1 MGGSGSVRS
10 VCSNAYGLSSGLAT
24 THWHEHQSLLHMPE
38 LWCDRCSSRRPDS
51 GRDVLPMSQVSPRL
65 ARQRRTAYTET
76 KISRT
81 TENGSLTARRLPAIL
96 VGACR
101 TRCPSVA
108 GTGSTRARVDRHH
121 GALRHAKDDRATSLS
136 EAVGDRCNVHTPAA
150 PTDAPVAGLPVATSG
165 TVQSVTAEE
174 NRFGPQ
180 ECSSGF
186 VRVVEIHFGDA
197 QGASQAPQNRD
208 C

>member
-24 THWHEHQSLLHMPE
+24 THCHEHQSLLHMPE

-108 GTGSTRARVDRHH
+108 GTGSTRARVGRHH
-121 GALRHAKDDRATSLS
+121 GALRHAKDDRYKPQRSCWRQVQRSHPGSADRCASCRPS
-136 EAVGDRCNVHTPAA
+136 GGHVGDSAISARPIGSNVP
-150 PTDAPVAGLPVATSG
+150 SF
-165 TVQSVTAEE
+165 
-174 NRFGPQ
+174 NRDWRP
-180 ECSSGF
+180 CSS
-186 VRVVEIHFGDA
+186 R
-197 QGASQAPQNRD
+197 
-208 C
+208 